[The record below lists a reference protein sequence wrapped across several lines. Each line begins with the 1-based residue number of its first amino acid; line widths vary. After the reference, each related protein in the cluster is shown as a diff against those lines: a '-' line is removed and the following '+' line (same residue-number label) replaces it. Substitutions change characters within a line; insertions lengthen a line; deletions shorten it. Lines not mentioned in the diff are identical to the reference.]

1 SDPGGSGSPPS
12 SNIALEAAPAIGSRL
27 QMANC
32 KVVLLPSFEQALA
45 QIPEHSQDQLATVIQ
60 ALEWDCEFNP
70 DPEQY
75 ILEISEHVV
84 ACEHVEGWG
93 WSLFWYREGD

>member
-1 SDPGGSGSPPS
+1 
-12 SNIALEAAPAIGSRL
+12 
-27 QMANC
+27 MANC

-93 WSLFWYREGD
+93 WSLFWYREGDVIFVQAAPSVRIQLKPKIPGKQHP